1 MVSIA
6 KTFEECGFEKE
17 FIDYLHSIG
26 FKEPIG
32 LQQQLIPLM
41 VKQNYDIILNGG
53 ARSGKT
59 IGYVLP
65 IINQIIKNQKQSDYM
80 ICGRSPTGIILM
92 NRPSLI
98 KSVTQQINNLCQGL
112 NIGVMSGNNK
122 TLAII
127 STQGVDIIVTKVEIL
142 RKSIFSLGSSV
153 SNVKYIVV
161 DQANLYSKGEGK
173 SALKEIYY
181 YIQQYGNTDITS
193 VFSSTDLRNEQHN
206 LEYNFLGDN
215 VKIINSLQPP
225 MMVRNYGNNLLSP
238 TANLHYKQM
247 YRSNVPNYYNN
258 SIVKKR
264 TIPIPREY
272 VPIHIFDCFK
282 MILKI
287 VLKIFEEDPRMNI
300 VIFTR
305 TSHIGQYLNHF
316 LTQTKISTCYIN
328 ESTNINDLSFNT
340 MNHNLTGTTFIMS
353 DGVHFT
359 INCLIKNLIII
370 HQQIPTT
377 KMMYERRLSM
387 FNNNST
393 QIIKSIIVDSE
404 EKLVT
409 FEKCIS

>member
-1 MVSIA
+1 
-6 KTFEECGFEKE
+6 
-17 FIDYLHSIG
+17 
-26 FKEPIG
+26 
-32 LQQQLIPLM
+32 
-41 VKQNYDIILNGG
+41 
-53 ARSGKT
+53 
-59 IGYVLP
+59 
-65 IINQIIKNQKQSDYM
+65 
-80 ICGRSPTGIILM
+80 
-92 NRPSLI
+92 
-98 KSVTQQINNLCQGL
+98 
-112 NIGVMSGNNK
+112 MSGNK
-122 TLAII
+122 KSLAIT

-238 TANLHYKQM
+238 TANLHYKQN
-247 YRSNVPNYYNN
+247 YRSNVANYYNN
-258 SIVKKR
+258 SIVKKQV
-264 TIPIPREY
+264 ISIPREY

-287 VLKIFEEDPRMNI
+287 VLKIFDENPRMNI

-316 LTQTKISTCYIN
+316 LTQTKITTCYID
-328 ESTNINDLSFNT
+328 ESTNINDLSFNN

-377 KMMYERRLSM
+377 KMMYEKRLSM